1 VLVIDPKGGMEFGR
15 GEQLFSGFAY
25 DNGERTL
32 ALLRAAATVLQR
44 RAERLRGH
52 ARLHC
57 PTASAPLIVVVV
69 DEIASLTAYIGDRK
83 VRSEV
88 EQLLGLLLSQGR
100 AVGVSVI
107 AAVQDPSKDVL
118 PIRQLFSIRIGMRMT
133 ESTQTTMVL
142 GAAAR
147 DAGALCDEISTI
159 TPGVAYLCQDGRAEP
174 IRVRAFHVTDPDI
187 DYLATQFAPL
197 PRKAAH

>member
-1 VLVIDPKGGMEFGR
+1 
-15 GEQLFSGFAY
+15 
-25 DNGERTL
+25 
-32 ALLRAAATVLQR
+32 
-44 RAERLRGH
+44 
-52 ARLHC
+52 
-57 PTASAPLIVVVV
+57 LIVVVV

-100 AVGVSVI
+100 AVGVSVV

-133 ESTQTTMVL
+133 EATQTTMVL

-147 DAGALCDEISTI
+147 AAGALCDEISTT
-159 TPGVAYLCQDGRAEP
+159 TPGVAYVCQDGRAEP
-174 IRVRAFHVTDPDI
+174 VRVRAFNVTDADI
-187 DYLATQFAPL
+187 DYLAKQFIPL
-197 PRKAAH
+197 SSKAEQ